1 MRHVGLVGR
10 ARCVA
15 TRDAHGHVGVL
26 LMIETPQRIPHEAR
40 SEIQAYFRRKLM
52 EFGELKGR
60 PFHLLLRDRDELSQ
74 TQRDP
79 VRSSSSRIAAIV
91 AAANVGVDA
100 VTLAEQ
106 VADRREQVRQRL
118 SERRQARQESAYV
131 PLAPVTDVAPLAE
144 V

>member
-1 MRHVGLVGR
+1 M
-10 ARCVA
+10 
-15 TRDAHGHVGVL
+15 
-26 LMIETPQRIPHEAR
+26 
-40 SEIQAYFRRKLM
+40 
-52 EFGELKGR
+52 
-60 PFHLLLRDRDELSQ
+60 
-74 TQRDP
+74 
-79 VRSSSSRIAAIV
+79 